1 MNDAFLIYEHKILMM
16 QRMRFL
22 ACFEV
27 QPICVKRGNMPQPGG
42 KNGQKIE

>member
-1 MNDAFLIYEHKILMM
+1 
-16 QRMRFL
+16 MRFL

-42 KNGQKIE
+42 KNGQKIEWKKTDNNYVNYIEKEK